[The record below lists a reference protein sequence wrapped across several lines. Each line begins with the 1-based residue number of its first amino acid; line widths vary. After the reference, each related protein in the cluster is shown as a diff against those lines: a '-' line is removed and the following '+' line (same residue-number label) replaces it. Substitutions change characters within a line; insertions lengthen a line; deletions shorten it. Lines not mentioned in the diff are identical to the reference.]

1 MQTALNDYVLGQSR
15 AEYERLVRQG
25 HYLEPMTRRV
35 FAEAGIQ
42 PGMRVLD
49 LGSGAGD
56 VCLLLAE
63 LVGPQGSVTGLE
75 MDAGAIAFARERIDA
90 RGFNHITLVQTDIRD
105 YVPGQPFDAI
115 VSRMALLYLPDPG
128 AALAALTPH
137 LRPGGVVALMEPWFV
152 SPENPQNP
160 AQRIAFCI
168 METMRRSGAHLDLG
182 PRLHTVFASAG
193 LSLPQMRFETVLDAS
208 ADSPLFQ
215 LTADSLANLLPKAIE
230 YGIAAPDEFD
240 VAAVPALLRG
250 MMNAAGYPAMM
261 LPTVSAWGRKPEA

>member
-1 MQTALNDYVLGQSR
+1 MKTESSDYVLGQSR

-35 FAEAGIQ
+35 LAEAGIQ

-75 MDAGAIAFARERIDA
+75 MDAGAIAFARARIAACECD
-90 RGFNHITLVQTDIRD
+90 NITLVETDIRS
-105 YVPGQPFDAI
+105 YVPEQPFDAI
-115 VSRMALLYLPDPG
+115 VSRLALLYLPDPG

-137 LRPGGVVALMEPWFV
+137 LRPGGIVVLMEPWFV
-152 SPENPQNP
+152 PPVNSQNP

-182 PRLHTVFASAG
+182 PRLHKVFAAAG
-193 LSLPQMRFETVLDAS
+193 LGLPQMRFETVLDPAE
-208 ADSPLFQ
+208 DSPLFQ
-215 LTADSLANLLPKAIE
+215 ITADSLSSLLPKAIE
-230 YGIAAPDEFD
+230 YGITTPDEFD
-240 VAAVPALLRG
+240 LAAVPAILRG
-250 MMNAAGYPAMM
+250 MMNAAGYPAML
-261 LPTVSAWGRKPEA
+261 LPTVSAWGRRPEA